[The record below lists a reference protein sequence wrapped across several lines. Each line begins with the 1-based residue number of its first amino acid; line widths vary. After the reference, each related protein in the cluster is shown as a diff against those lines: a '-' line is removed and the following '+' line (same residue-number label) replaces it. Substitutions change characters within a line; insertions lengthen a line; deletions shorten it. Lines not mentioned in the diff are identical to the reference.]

1 MTLPPCHE
9 PGRPRSVLR
18 RFIMCLSLTS
28 HPLRVSGAAST
39 RPSIF
44 CLLRGA
50 LPGPAQTRARSPSRC
65 PPPAS
70 PTAARSSPR
79 LRSPRRPSLPRA
91 PRSRRFVCLRAQGLF
106 AQDEELRG
114 RPAHPLCRP
123 KDRLTAPRRL
133 SLHHTLSLPLSHHS
147 HLPPRQLPPPQPHPP
162 SSPCAS
168 RYPTP
173 LTLGGTAR
181 AAVRRPSCVVV
192 ASLCILLSKRSL
204 LFKIRVR
211 SGLAVRSARSRPK
224 NPGQGGS
231 SVASGPTGVPMRR
244 SIFTRNASCEGL
256 LT

>member
-1 MTLPPCHE
+1 MPLERCAPGPSPNPGPLALPLPTACLPDCGPLE
-9 PGRPRSVLR
+9 PASAVAPAP
-18 RFIMCLSLTS
+18 FTAACAALTPFRLLARAGS
-28 HPLRVSGAAST
+28 
-39 RPSIF
+39 F
-44 CLLRGA
+44 CARRGA
-50 LPGPAQTRARSPSRC
+50 E
-65 PPPAS
+65 
-70 PTAARSSPR
+70 
-79 LRSPRRPSLPRA
+79 
-91 PRSRRFVCLRAQGLF
+91 
-106 AQDEELRG
+106 DD
-114 RPAHPLCRP
+114 PAHPLCRP